1 MGNMDSAAAAYFGCG
16 DTNPVPLPKYRGTQ
30 ITYPT
35 VIDGTDIG
43 SNATTM
49 SIYGVANKRAS
60 NYKTAKS
67 VPDKTASA
75 TSPGTTKTVAELN
88 IEVGTAF
95 SATTPTTAT
104 VQAIRDATNTIFAQA
119 AQRYIAKITL
129 ASHMPGNG
137 MGGSTKSSQAITSPA
152 KNPTKGYWKSAT
164 WGIWA
169 AVDETQATA
178 CGGPNAQMPQAQEA
192 TTGVTGAETG
202 ITKYSLQMNGG
213 LACSKVES
221 GAGTAAS
228 NTATFRTVQ
237 PVVSQTGSGAGQ
249 GNGANGG
256 GGETAVQSPT
266 AAATAVGTA
275 CPTVSGVQKSM
286 NCLPATT
293 SDLPYTV
300 PMVVAT
306 TGFVNNDATKNG
318 GLTNDQIKKATRGL
332 SQATG
337 VPDDTAT
344 PTACIG
350 PDVLFNDVVNSGT
363 ADGQGI
369 DSAANPPV
377 TAQAVA
383 LCDPR
388 GYKPSNTLG
397 NTVLGALQEGARV
410 NVPSASQSYADNKKW
425 YAGVQSTTQGE
436 RRAGILINIQKFWD
450 PITAAQASG
459 GAFCCDALYYGTDG
473 LGRGVASGG
482 NDPSIVAVPKNTE
495 FKPVALQGGAMD
507 QQTVPGGV
515 CTDGD
520 SSTSVKKGL
529 SEAVNVEQEEFLEG
543 QAFYTCVAPSQY
555 VLPKVNSVVATQTA
569 NAAKQKKCAQTLTS
583 MLKLNTVS
591 AGTKTDDE
599 RCINSALLPATT
611 AKQSEATDAACTGT
625 AQFAVEYPLW
635 LVGIGSGNSPASYA
649 VPNGYCYANACLED
663 FAAVGTATAF
673 KGVQKLSTLQSSP
686 DMASNPTTE
695 INACGRANAACVA
708 APSTW
713 NGGEAIFTV
722 CSKTAGD
729 ASACTLAE
737 KQGQVGMLPSA

>member
-1 MGNMDSAAAAYFGCG
+1 MG
-16 DTNPVPLPKYRGTQ
+16 
-30 ITYPT
+30 
-35 VIDGTDIG
+35 
-43 SNATTM
+43 
-49 SIYGVANKRAS
+49 
-60 NYKTAKS
+60 
-67 VPDKTASA
+67 
-75 TSPGTTKTVAELN
+75 
-88 IEVGTAF
+88 

-169 AVDETQATA
+169 AVDETQTTA
-178 CGGPNAQMPQAQEA
+178 CGGSNAQMPQAQEA

-213 LACSKVES
+213 LACSKMES

-397 NTVLGALQEGARV
+397 GTVLGALQEGARV

-543 QAFYTCVAPSQY
+543 QAFYTCLAPSQY
-555 VLPKVNSVVATQTA
+555 VLPKVNS
-569 NAAKQKKCAQTLTS
+569 
-583 MLKLNTVS
+583 VS

-611 AKQSEATDAACTGT
+611 ANQAITTANAAACTGT
-625 AQFAVEYPLW
+625 AKFAVEYPLW
-635 LVGIGSGNSPASYA
+635 LVGIGSGTSPASYA

-673 KGVQKLSTLQSSP
+673 KGVEKLSTLQSSP
-686 DMASNPTTE
+686 DMSSNPTTTT
-695 INACGRANAACVA
+695 NACGRANAACVA